1 MENHRGYGDPERVT
15 PKSGADGSGGEDGFA
30 AGISGAV
37 AAIDR
42 GHGALAGTG
51 AFVFGLSDHVICNLS
66 R

>member
-15 PKSGADGSGGEDGFA
+15 PKSGADGSGGENGFA
-30 AGISGAV
+30 VSINGAV

-42 GHGALAGTG
+42 GHGAMAGTD
-51 AFVFGLSDHVICNLS
+51 AVVFRLSDHVICNLS

>member
-15 PKSGADGSGGEDGFA
+15 PKSGADGSGGEIGFA
-30 AGISGAV
+30 ADINGVV
-37 AAIDR
+37 AAIGR

-51 AFVFGLSDHVICNLS
+51 AFVFGLSGHIICNLS